1 MANYIKIV
9 TAVPTA
15 TASETF
21 FLLPME
27 NLVEAVSTGTTN
39 LRFYYGPMNTSHD
52 GATTLNDLFA
62 MDITMAAGESQ
73 ATLDAFA
80 VNAMQAAYQNPGS
93 IPYLIPYGIDGAAP
107 TLATA
112 QTKLEVGI

>member
-27 NLVEAVSTGTTN
+27 NLVEAVSTSTTN

-62 MDITMAAGESQ
+62 FDVTIAAGETQ
-73 ATLDAFA
+73 ASLDAYA
-80 VNAMQAAYQNPGS
+80 ADAMQAAAQSPGS
-93 IPYLIPYGIDGAAP
+93 IPYLIPYGPNGGAP

>member
-1 MANYIKIV
+1 MGYIKIV
-9 TAVPTA
+9 IAVPTA
-15 TASETF
+15 TTAETF
-21 FLLPME
+21 FLLPTE
-27 NLVEAVSTGTTN
+27 NLLEAVSTSTTN
-39 LRFYYGPMNTSHD
+39 VRFYYGPMNTSHD

-80 VNAMQAAYQNPGS
+80 VNAMQAAYQSPGS
-93 IPYLIPYGIDGAAP
+93 IPYLIPYGINGSAP

-112 QTKLEVGI
+112 EGRTGVNL

>member
-1 MANYIKIV
+1 MGYIKIV
-9 TAVPTA
+9 SAVATA
-15 TASETF
+15 TTAETF
-21 FLLPME
+21 FLLPTE
-27 NLVEAVSTGTTN
+27 NLVEAVSTSTTN

-62 MDITMAAGESQ
+62 FDITIAAGETQ
-73 ATLDAFA
+73 ASLDAYA

-93 IPYLIPYGIDGAAP
+93 CPYLIPYGINGAAP

>member
-1 MANYIKIV
+1 MGYIKIV
-9 TAVPTA
+9 IAVPTA
-15 TASETF
+15 TTAETF
-21 FLLPME
+21 FLLPTE
-27 NLVEAVSTGTTN
+27 NLLEAVSTSTTN
-39 LRFYYGPMNTSHD
+39 VRFYYGPMNTSHD

-62 MDITMAAGESQ
+62 MDITMAAGQTQ
-73 ATLDAFA
+73 AALDAFA

-93 IPYLIPYGIDGAAP
+93 IPYLIPYGINGAAP

>member
-1 MANYIKIV
+1 MGYIKIV
-9 TAVPTA
+9 IAVPTA
-15 TASETF
+15 TTAETF
-21 FLLPME
+21 FLLPMK
-27 NLVEAVSTGTTN
+27 NLVEAVATGPTN

-62 MDITMAAGESQ
+62 FDITIAAGETQ

-93 IPYLIPYGIDGAAP
+93 IPYLIPYGPNQGAP

>member
-27 NLVEAVSTGTTN
+27 NLVEAVSTAPTN
-39 LRFYYGPMNTSHD
+39 LRFYYGPMGVSHD

-62 MDITMAAGESQ
+62 FDITIAAGETQ
-73 ATLDAFA
+73 ASLDAYGVKA
-80 VNAMQAAYQNPGS
+80 VQAAYQNPGS
-93 IPYLIPYGIDGAAP
+93 IPYLIPYGINGAAP